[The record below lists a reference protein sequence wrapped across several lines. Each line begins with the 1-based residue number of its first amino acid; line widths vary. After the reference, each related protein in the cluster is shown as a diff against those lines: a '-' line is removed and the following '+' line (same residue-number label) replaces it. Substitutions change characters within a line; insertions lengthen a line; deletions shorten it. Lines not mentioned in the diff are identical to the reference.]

1 MTLRPSVHLSL
12 LVTAC
17 GLACLVGPANAVD
30 DVLTDQDWPCWRG
43 PSHDGHARSGQQVPL
58 TWSDTEHVV
67 WVAKVPGRGNGSPTV
82 VGDHVYLASCDEA
95 TGSQT
100 VYAFDRGT
108 GRPVWERQVHASG
121 AMRKNARST
130 GASATVACDGARLF
144 VTFATAGAVVVSS
157 LSRHGDILWQT
168 KLCDYQIHQ
177 GYGASPL
184 VHGDLVLA
192 VADHQGGG
200 AVGGLDRRTGAIV
213 WRRDRPPTPN
223 YPSPIVH
230 RLFGR
235 DQLIL
240 IGCNQVA
247 SYDPATGRTLWEHK
261 GSTTECVT
269 TTVTDGSRIY
279 STGGYPRNHVAA
291 IMADG
296 SGTVSWEN
304 GERIYVPSMLHHEGH
319 LYALLDAGI
328 AVCWDA
334 ATGTERWKRRL
345 GGNFSGSPVLIDGR
359 VYATSEQG
367 ETHVFRAIPTAFESL
382 ATNKLGDESFASPAI
397 CGGRIYLRVARD
409 VGGTRQEQLCCIGL
423 APPPTR

>member
-1 MTLRPSVHLSL
+1 MTLRPLASL
-12 LVTAC
+12 VLLAAVCMPSGTA
-17 GLACLVGPANAVD
+17 VPARAGD
-30 DVLTDQDWPCWRG
+30 TTRADRDWPGWRG
-43 PSHDGHARSGQQVPL
+43 PSHDGHARSGQELPL
-58 TWSDTEHVV
+58 TWSETEHVV
-67 WVAKVPGRGNGSPTV
+67 WVTNVPGRGNGSPTV
-82 VGDHVYLASCDEA
+82 VGDHVYLASCDEV

-108 GRPVWERQVHASG
+108 GKPTWERQVHASG
-121 AMRKNARST
+121 AMRKNARSS
-130 GASATVACDGARLF
+130 GASATVACDGERLF
-144 VTFATAGAVVVSS
+144 VNFATSGTVVVSC
-157 LSRHGDILWQT
+157 LSRDGMILWQT

-177 GYGASPL
+177 GYGASPR
-184 VHGDLVLA
+184 VHGDLVIV

-200 AVGGLDRRTGAIV
+200 AVGGLDRRTGAVV
-213 WRRDRPPTPN
+213 WRRDRPPAPN
-223 YPSPIVH
+223 YSSPIVH

-240 IGCNQVA
+240 IGCNMVA
-247 SYDPATGRTLWEHK
+247 SYDPTTGRTLWEHK

-304 GERIYVPSMLHHEGH
+304 GDRVYVPSMLHHEGH

-334 ATGTERWKRRL
+334 ASGAERWKQRL
-345 GGNFSGSPVLIDGR
+345 GGNFSASPIIVGDTI
-359 VYATSEQG
+359 YATSEAG
-367 ETHVFRAIPTAFESL
+367 ETHVFRADPAGYEEL
-382 ATNKLGDESFASPAI
+382 AVNRLGDETFASAAVAD
-397 CGGRIYLRVARD
+397 GRLFLRIA
-409 VGGTRQEQLCCIGL
+409 EQDGDGRRERLVCIG
-423 APPPTR
+423 R